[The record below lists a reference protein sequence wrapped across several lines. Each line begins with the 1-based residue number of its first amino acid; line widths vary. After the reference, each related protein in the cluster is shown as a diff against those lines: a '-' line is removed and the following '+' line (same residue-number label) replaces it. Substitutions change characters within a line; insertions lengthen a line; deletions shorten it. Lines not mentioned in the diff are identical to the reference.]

1 MNNNLV
7 KFPIRFGTLL
17 LAGAALVSCT
27 KETFTEK
34 QAFDLEAQRLRLQR
48 SIDSLSRVQAKQDRL
63 GLIKWQ
69 RALDSL
75 DALNAGGRVFYT
87 VIPVDAS
94 TAIFTQGGGRAEKAE
109 AIATAT
115 VTVSQYGRTY
125 TLTGDNNLGTGSNI
139 DGQARNGV
147 FTFADLR
154 SGEVTVNIKGGANYT
169 EVSYVSNLT
178 PDGGVANNGTVYVG
192 NVIPLFNV
200 QADATRN
207 GIVKGR
213 AFYEG
218 DLTNAVEEPVTQA
231 LLDNGNPTGARSPLV
246 SAQIDVTRSSSPAA
260 LPYFHERFLVES
272 NDEGVNSFGTPTR
285 SGRIQRIA
293 YESATTNNLAN
304 NGTLGANGS
313 YAMIVPASAVG
324 LPTILRFAEFATQ
337 RTHYR
342 MEQGRTVVANERY
355 LYGPN
360 VTPSAVP
367 LGAVRPTIS
376 IQTYQTLATVTATFT
391 NQTAGD
397 ATVARNLVGTG
408 STVATERGL
417 YLSAPTVT
425 LATGTGATFEVPAAG
440 FVAVAGYPASSFFQ
454 VNSVNTLTN
463 AAFTANQGLNFTR
476 TDVFPNAGTYVAQA
490 GSGAGAGSISSLIQI
505 LDGGFNFYTSR
516 AITGTN
522 TDLVST
528 ANTFTRVLPR
538 VVFTESQQDNAADPT
553 VGYTT
558 ANPVVNAAGAV
569 VFTDYNAT
577 YADRNTNRAVLTA
590 DLGNGGVGAIQEV
603 RVLSNGANY
612 PTAPFTS
619 FSFGNRASLQG
630 VDGTAANN
638 PLFLSNG
645 NQTLRFNT
653 AYSRPTLITGI
664 TQSQLDF
671 AGGIGAGY
679 VFVPTVQLEFNSQA
693 VQALGGAATANAIS
707 AQSAALFRAFVESNP
722 NRDGVVN
729 AGDPAPNNQATFG
742 EVVRITLDQATA
754 LQAPM
759 PNMGVAGTNFMA
771 ATPFS
776 TVAGSELGL
785 ALIPNRYG
793 NSLRAT
799 QTQTSGSGL
808 VGNSYT
814 INYAAVNSANQ
825 TLATWA
831 GGMAIN
837 SNTFLADLT
846 TNQYLAGNE
855 MLVMFNAPQ
864 VTTGVGRQYA
874 WGVPVFDNTSIVGNP
889 GSGNQTGL
897 NLKGVRVLNPGVGY
911 SNTAGS
917 TVSFHLVPNP
927 WYSDDSPAGGW
938 NAPTTVT
945 VRGTNYATP
954 NNITANISATA
965 VNASNDINALLGYVT
980 AITPFSNPNGGT
992 VTDADNTVVGN
1003 RINANAALTMP
1014 RVPLAV
1020 SNARLA
1026 LAGFPSGSGYVAAPR
1041 ILVFGGGLDLTQF
1054 TGAAGAGT
1062 NAGNSVS
1069 TSPGG
1074 LIWFTTRLNSIGQVI
1089 GTTGAQ
1095 FSTGAT
1101 AFGTVNPGATAANA
1115 EGSYTNATTPATGAF
1130 HNTATNILFFGRHA
1144 QPAYSIGATTP
1155 LVTRVVDD
1163 LSEALT
1169 RQVNARVGGTPN
1181 GVGGTANVSPEGR
1194 VTAVTF
1200 GSTAGQDGPDM
1211 TLGTAYAGNFSQVE
1225 WASNN
1230 IGSTPVQTPGVDQRL
1245 VQGPLVFIAPPTTA
1259 TGVGA
1264 LAESFVNA
1272 DPGSGALY
1280 RRIVLIRVTN
1290 PTTNSGYGI
1299 GNRWQRLNTLAN
1311 ISNPQTVGGQG
1322 NGGVI
1327 IDGTPQVPGQGA
1339 WVYGGSE
1346 GNGGLVS
1353 TYNTANSDNV
1363 RFDIFP
1369 GMTYTRDI
1377 HYGTGRELD

>member
-94 TAIFTQGGGRAEKAE
+94 TAIFTSNGGRAEKAE
-109 AIATAT
+109 AISTAT

-154 SGEVTVNIKGGANYT
+154 SGEVTVNIKAGANFT

-200 QADATRN
+200 QADATKN

-231 LLDNGNPTGARSPLV
+231 LLDAGNPTGARSPLV
-246 SAQIDVTRSSSPAA
+246 SAQIDVTRSASPAA
-260 LPYFHERFLVES
+260 TPYFHERFLVEG
-272 NDEGVNSFGTPTR
+272 NDEGINSFGTPTR

-376 IQTYQTLATVTATFT
+376 IQTFQTVATVTATFT
-391 NQTAGD
+391 NQTTGD
-397 ATVARNLVGTG
+397 ATVARALVGSANT
-408 STVATERGL
+408 TAATSGL

-425 LATGTGATFEVPAAG
+425 LASGTGATFTANLTAAPTTG
-440 FVAVAGYPASSFFQ
+440 AGAYPANSFSS
-454 VNSVNTLTN
+454 VTSVSTATN
-463 AAFTANQGLNFTR
+463 GTFTADQVLNFTR

-516 AITGTN
+516 AITGT
-522 TDLVST
+522 TSDLVST

-577 YADRNTNRAVLTA
+577 YADRNGSRAVLTA

-771 ATPFS
+771 AAPFS
-776 TVAGSELGL
+776 GVAGSELGL
-785 ALIPNRYG
+785 ALIPNRYS

-814 INYAAVNSANQ
+814 VNYAAVNSANQ

-831 GGMAIN
+831 GGMAVN

-864 VTTGVGRQYA
+864 VTTGVGRQFA
-874 WGVPVFDNTSIVGNP
+874 WGVPVFDNSSTSGTPGTGNP
-889 GSGNQTGL
+889 TGL
-897 NLKGVRVLNPGVGY
+897 SLKGVRVLNPGVGY

-917 TVSFHLVPNP
+917 TVNFHLVPNP
-927 WYSDDSPAGGW
+927 WYSDDSAVGGW

-945 VRGTNYATP
+945 VNGNNYATP
-954 NNITANISATA
+954 NNITSNVSA

-980 AITPFSNPNGGT
+980 TITPFANPNGGVGGNGDAT
-992 VTDADNTVVGN
+992 VAGN
-1003 RINANAALTMP
+1003 RTNANAALTIP
-1014 RVPLAV
+1014 RVPIAV
-1020 SNARLA
+1020 SNATLA
-1026 LAGFPSGSGYVAAPR
+1026 LTGFPSGSGYVAAPR
-1041 ILVFGGGLDLTQF
+1041 ILVFGGGLDLTEF
-1054 TGAAGAGT
+1054 TGTAGAS
-1062 NAGNSVS
+1062 AS

-1074 LIWFTTRLNSIGQVI
+1074 LIWFTTRLNSVGQVI
-1089 GTTGAQ
+1089 GTTGGAR
-1095 FSTGAT
+1095 FGAT
-1101 AFGTVNPGATAANA
+1101 TTASGT
-1115 EGSYTNATTPATGAF
+1115 TTPAGYVNSATPAAGPF
-1130 HNTATNILFFGRHA
+1130 HNFSTNTLFFGRNA

-1169 RQVNARVGGTPN
+1169 REVNAPINLAAGA
-1181 GVGGTANVSPEGR
+1181 GVGGTAIVSPEGR

-1200 GSTAGQDGPDM
+1200 GSTGGDGPHA
-1211 TLGTAYAGNFSQVE
+1211 TLQTTYAGNFSRVE

-1230 IGSTPVQTPGVDQRL
+1230 IGSSPVTTPWTDQRL

-1280 RRIVLIRVTN
+1280 RRITYIRVTN

-1311 ISNPQTVGGQG
+1311 ITNGQTVGNQG

-1346 GNGGLVS
+1346 GNGGLGS
-1353 TYNTANSDNV
+1353 TYNTANQDNV

>member
-94 TAIFTQGGGRAEKAE
+94 TAIFAQGGGRAEKAE

-125 TLTGDNNLGTGSNI
+125 TLTGDNNLGAGSNI

-213 AFYEG
+213 AHYEG

-231 LLDNGNPTGARSPLV
+231 ILDNGNPTGARSPLV

-304 NGTLGANGS
+304 SGTLGANGS

-367 LGAVRPTIS
+367 LGAMRPTIS
-376 IQTYQTLATVTATFT
+376 IQTFQTVATVTATFT
-391 NQTAGD
+391 NQTTGD
-397 ATVARNLVGTG
+397 ATVARELVGGADTR
-408 STVATERGL
+408 VAERGL

-425 LATGTGATFEVPAAG
+425 LATGTGATFGIDAAN

-454 VNSVNTLTN
+454 VNRVTTATN
-463 AAFTANQGLNFTR
+463 GTFTANQALNFTR

-516 AITGTN
+516 ALPAAGTF
-522 TDLVST
+522 DLVST
-528 ANTFTRVLPR
+528 PNTFTRVLPR
-538 VVFTESQQDNAADPT
+538 VVFTEGRQDNAADPT

-558 ANPVVNAAGAV
+558 ANPVVVAADAV
-569 VFTDYNAT
+569 VFVDYNAT
-577 YADRNTNRAVLTA
+577 YQTVNGSRAVL
-590 DLGNGGVGAIQEV
+590 DPNLGNGGVGAIQEV
-603 RVLSNGANY
+603 RVLTNGSNY

-619 FSFGNRASLQG
+619 FSFGSRASLQG
-630 VDGTAANN
+630 VDPTNN

-645 NQTLRFNT
+645 NQTLRFNA
-653 AYSRPTLITGI
+653 AYVRPNITVAPA
-664 TQSQLDF
+664 QLDF
-671 AGGIGAGY
+671 TGGNGLGSGY
-679 VFVPTVQLEFNSQA
+679 VFVPTVQLDFNNQA
-693 VQALGGAATANAIS
+693 VQALGGAATANSIS
-707 AQSAALFRAFVESNP
+707 AQSASIFRAFVDAN
-722 NRDGVVN
+722 VN
-729 AGDPAPNNQATFG
+729 NTTTFG
-742 EVVRITLDQATA
+742 EVVRITLDQATP
-754 LQAPM
+754 LAPQM
-759 PNMGVAGTNFMA
+759 PNIGAAGNNFMA
-771 ATPFS
+771 GTPFS

-785 ALIPNRYG
+785 AAIPNRYG
-793 NSLRAT
+793 NTLQAT

-814 INYAAVNSANQ
+814 INYAAVNSLNQ
-825 TLATWA
+825 TLATWS
-831 GGMAIN
+831 GGMAVN

-874 WGVPVFDNTSIVGNP
+874 WGVPVFDNTSTVGNP
-889 GSGNQTGL
+889 GTGNQTGL
-897 NLKGVRVLNPGVGY
+897 SLKGVRVLNPGVGY

-917 TVSFHLVPNP
+917 TVNFHLVPNP

-945 VRGTNYATP
+945 VNGTNYATP
-954 NNITANISATA
+954 NNITAAVSGT
-965 VNASNDINALLGYVT
+965 VNAANDINALLGYVT
-980 AITPFSNPNGGT
+980 TITPFANPNGALAAG
-992 VTDADNTVVGN
+992 VDATVVGN
-1003 RINANAALTMP
+1003 RVNANAALTMP
-1014 RVPLAV
+1014 RVPVAV
-1020 SNARLA
+1020 SNATLA

-1054 TGAAGAGT
+1054 TGAAGAS
-1062 NAGNSVS
+1062 AS
-1069 TSPGG
+1069 TSTGG
-1074 LIWFTTRLNSIGQVI
+1074 LIWFTTRLNSVGQVI
-1089 GTTGAQ
+1089 AATGAQ

-1101 AFGTVNPGATAANA
+1101 AGG
-1115 EGSYTNATTPATGAF
+1115 TTPTGNVPGNPLAGYVTTTTPVTTPYF
-1130 HNTATNILFFGRHA
+1130 YTTNNTLYFGRNA

-1169 RQVNARVGGTPN
+1169 RQVNAPINLGAGA
-1181 GVGGTANVSPEGR
+1181 GVGGTAIVSPEGR
-1194 VTAVTF
+1194 VTSVTF
-1200 GSTAGQDGPDM
+1200 GSTGGDGPHA
-1211 TLGTAYAGNFSQVE
+1211 TLQTAYAANFSQVE

-1230 IGSTPVQTPGVDQRL
+1230 IGSSPVTTPGVDQRL

-1272 DPGSGALY
+1272 DPGQGNLY

-1346 GNGGLVS
+1346 GNGGLGS
-1353 TYNTANSDNV
+1353 TYNTANQDNV

>member
-192 NVIPLFNV
+192 NVIPLFNI

-260 LPYFHERFLVES
+260 LPYFHERFLFES

-313 YAMIVPASAVG
+313 YSMIVPASAVG

-397 ATVARNLVGTG
+397 ATVARNLVGTAN
-408 STVATERGL
+408 TVATERGL

-516 AITGTN
+516 ALPAAGTF
-522 TDLVST
+522 DLVST
-528 ANTFTRVLPR
+528 PNTFTRVLPR

-558 ANPVVNAAGAV
+558 ANPVVVAADAV
-569 VFTDYNAT
+569 VFVDYNANYQT
-577 YADRNTNRAVLTA
+577 VNGSRAVTNP

-603 RVLSNGANY
+603 RVLVNGSNY

-619 FSFGNRASLQG
+619 FSFGSRTSLQG
-630 VDGTAANN
+630 VDGTAGNN

-645 NQTLRFNT
+645 NQTLRFNA
-653 AYSRPTLITGI
+653 AYNRTGV
-664 TQSQLDF
+664 TVTSQSQLDF
-671 AGGIGAGY
+671 PQGLGGGY
-679 VFVPTVQLEFNSQA
+679 TFVPTVQLDFNNQA
-693 VQALGGAATANAIS
+693 VQALGGAATANSIS
-707 AQSAALFRAFVESNP
+707 AQSAAIFR
-722 NRDGVVN
+722 
-729 AGDPAPNNQATFG
+729 
-742 EVVRITLDQATA
+742 
-754 LQAPM
+754 
-759 PNMGVAGTNFMA
+759 
-771 ATPFS
+771 
-776 TVAGSELGL
+776 
-785 ALIPNRYG
+785 
-793 NSLRAT
+793 
-799 QTQTSGSGL
+799 
-808 VGNSYT
+808 
-814 INYAAVNSANQ
+814 
-825 TLATWA
+825 
-831 GGMAIN
+831 
-837 SNTFLADLT
+837 
-846 TNQYLAGNE
+846 
-855 MLVMFNAPQ
+855 
-864 VTTGVGRQYA
+864 
-874 WGVPVFDNTSIVGNP
+874 
-889 GSGNQTGL
+889 
-897 NLKGVRVLNPGVGY
+897 
-911 SNTAGS
+911 
-917 TVSFHLVPNP
+917 
-927 WYSDDSPAGGW
+927 
-938 NAPTTVT
+938 
-945 VRGTNYATP
+945 
-954 NNITANISATA
+954 
-965 VNASNDINALLGYVT
+965 
-980 AITPFSNPNGGT
+980 
-992 VTDADNTVVGN
+992 
-1003 RINANAALTMP
+1003 
-1014 RVPLAV
+1014 
-1020 SNARLA
+1020 
-1026 LAGFPSGSGYVAAPR
+1026 
-1041 ILVFGGGLDLTQF
+1041 
-1054 TGAAGAGT
+1054 
-1062 NAGNSVS
+1062 
-1069 TSPGG
+1069 
-1074 LIWFTTRLNSIGQVI
+1074 
-1089 GTTGAQ
+1089 
-1095 FSTGAT
+1095 
-1101 AFGTVNPGATAANA
+1101 
-1115 EGSYTNATTPATGAF
+1115 
-1130 HNTATNILFFGRHA
+1130 
-1144 QPAYSIGATTP
+1144 
-1155 LVTRVVDD
+1155 
-1163 LSEALT
+1163 
-1169 RQVNARVGGTPN
+1169 
-1181 GVGGTANVSPEGR
+1181 
-1194 VTAVTF
+1194 
-1200 GSTAGQDGPDM
+1200 
-1211 TLGTAYAGNFSQVE
+1211 
-1225 WASNN
+1225 
-1230 IGSTPVQTPGVDQRL
+1230 
-1245 VQGPLVFIAPPTTA
+1245 
-1259 TGVGA
+1259 
-1264 LAESFVNA
+1264 
-1272 DPGSGALY
+1272 
-1280 RRIVLIRVTN
+1280 
-1290 PTTNSGYGI
+1290 
-1299 GNRWQRLNTLAN
+1299 
-1311 ISNPQTVGGQG
+1311 
-1322 NGGVI
+1322 
-1327 IDGTPQVPGQGA
+1327 
-1339 WVYGGSE
+1339 
-1346 GNGGLVS
+1346 
-1353 TYNTANSDNV
+1353 
-1363 RFDIFP
+1363 
-1369 GMTYTRDI
+1369 
-1377 HYGTGRELD
+1377 

>member
-63 GLIKWQ
+63 GLMKWQ

-75 DALNAGGRVFYT
+75 DALNVGGRVFYT

-169 EVSYVSNLT
+169 EVSYIANLT

-192 NVIPLFNV
+192 NVIPLFNT
-200 QADATRN
+200 QADATKN
-207 GIVKGR
+207 AIVKGR

-231 LLDNGNPTGARSPLV
+231 VLDNGNPTGARSPLV
-246 SAQIDVTRSSSPAA
+246 SAQIDVTRSASPSS
-260 LPYFHERFLVES
+260 LPYFHERFLLES
-272 NDEGVNSFGTPTR
+272 NDEGVNSFGTPTK

-313 YAMIVPASAVG
+313 YSMIVPASAVG

-376 IQTYQTLATVTATFT
+376 IQTFQTIATVTATFT
-391 NQTAGD
+391 NQTSGD
-397 ATVARNLVGTG
+397 PTAPRNLVG
-408 STVATERGL
+408 SANTVASERGL

-425 LATGTGATFEVPAAG
+425 LASGTGATFAPTMDADVT
-440 FVAVAGYPASSFFQ
+440 YPAGSFFS
-454 VNSVNTLTN
+454 VTSVATITNS
-463 AAFTANQGLNFTR
+463 AFTANQPLNFTR
-476 TDVFPNAGTYVAQA
+476 TDVFPNAGTYTAQA

-505 LDGGFNFYTSR
+505 LDGGFNFYTSN
-516 AITGTN
+516 ALPAPGVF
-522 TDLVST
+522 DLVST
-528 ANTFTRVLPR
+528 PNTFTRVLPR
-538 VVFTESQQDNAADPT
+538 VVFTESQQDNVADPV

-558 ANPVVNAAGAV
+558 ANPVVNPADAV
-569 VFTDYNAT
+569 VFVDYDAT
-577 YADRNTNRAVLTA
+577 YVNVNGNRAVTNPSLA
-590 DLGNGGVGAIQEV
+590 NGGVGAIQEV
-603 RVLSNGANY
+603 RVLSNGSNY
-612 PTAPFTS
+612 PTPPFTS
-619 FSFGNRASLQG
+619 FSFGNRANLQG
-630 VDGTAANN
+630 VDIFNA

-645 NQTLRFNT
+645 NQTLRFNLGYT
-653 AYSRPTLITGI
+653 RPGVTVTNQ
-664 TQSQLDF
+664 TQLDF
-671 AGGIGAGY
+671 PTGLGSGY
-679 VFVPTVQLEFNSQA
+679 TFVPVVQLDFNNQA
-693 VQALGGAATANAIS
+693 VQAVGGAVVANTIS
-707 AQSAALFRAFVESNP
+707 AQSASIFRAFVDANTGNP
-722 NRDGVVN
+722 
-729 AGDPAPNNQATFG
+729 ATFG
-742 EVVRITLDQATA
+742 EVVRITLDQGVA

-759 PNMGVAGTNFMA
+759 PNIGNAGNNFMA
-771 ATPFS
+771 QPPFS
-776 TVAGSELGL
+776 GVAGSELGL
-785 ALIPNRYG
+785 ALIPSRYG
-793 NSLRAT
+793 NTLKAT
-799 QTQTSGSGL
+799 PTQTSGSGL
-808 VGNSYT
+808 LGNSYD
-814 INYAAVNSANQ
+814 INYAAVNSDNQ
-825 TLATWA
+825 TLAAWSS
-831 GGMAIN
+831 GMTIN
-837 SNTFLADLT
+837 SNTFLANLT

-864 VTTGVGRQYA
+864 ITTGVGRQYA
-874 WGVPVFDNTSIVGNP
+874 WGVPVFDNTSNLGIPGTGNP
-889 GSGNQTGL
+889 TGL

-911 SNTAGS
+911 SSTPGS
-917 TVSFHLVPNP
+917 KVNFHLVPNP
-927 WYSDDSPAGGW
+927 WYSDDNPGNGW
-938 NAPTTVT
+938 NPPTVVT
-945 VRGTNYATP
+945 VNGINYATP
-954 NNITANISATA
+954 NNIPASVSGA
-965 VNASNDINALLGYVT
+965 VNAANDINALLGYVT
-980 AITPFSNPNGGT
+980 TITPFTNPNGGT
-992 VTDADNTVVGN
+992 GGNGDNTVVGN

-1014 RVPLAV
+1014 RVPVVV
-1020 SNARLA
+1020 SNATLQ
-1026 LAGFPSGSGYVAAPR
+1026 LSGFPSGSGYVATPR

-1054 TGAAGAGT
+1054 TAAVGATA
-1062 NAGNSVS
+1062 S

-1074 LIWFTTRLNSIGQVI
+1074 LIWFSTRLNSVGQVI
-1089 GTTGAQ
+1089 GTTGAN
-1095 FSTGAT
+1095 FSGGAQP
-1101 AFGTVNPGATAANA
+1101 AGT
-1115 EGSYTNATTPATGAF
+1115 TTPGGYVNTTNPALVPF
-1130 HNTATNILFFGRHA
+1130 HNTTTNTLHFGRNR

-1155 LVTRVVDD
+1155 LIVRVVDD
-1163 LSEALT
+1163 LSETLT
-1169 RQVNARVGGTPN
+1169 RQVNAKVGAG

-1194 VTAVTF
+1194 VTSVTF
-1200 GSTAGQDGPDM
+1200 GSTAAQDGPDM
-1211 TLGTAYAGNFSQVE
+1211 TLGTTYATAFSQVE
-1225 WASNN
+1225 WASDN
-1230 IGSTPVQTPGVDQRL
+1230 IGSSPVTTPWTDQRL
-1245 VQGPLVFIAPPTTA
+1245 VKGPLVFIQPPTTA

-1272 DPGSGALY
+1272 DPNSGNLY
-1280 RRIVLIRVTN
+1280 RRITYIRITN

-1311 ISNPQTVGGQG
+1311 ITNGQTVGNQG

-1327 IDGTPQVPGQGA
+1327 TDGTAQVPGQGF

-1346 GNGGLVS
+1346 GNGGLGS
-1353 TYNTANSDNV
+1353 TYNTANADNV
-1363 RFDIFP
+1363 RFDVYP